1 MSGEEE
7 KIIDISDNVEVVPP
21 SEALVAEQQTEIQS
35 LKQELDTCKKKL
47 SEIQDSKQRLAADF
61 DNYQKRIIKERQDV
75 ERTATNSLIRKL
87 LDVYES
93 LEKAISSVKDAANNE
108 FVDGV
113 KMIYKEFSR
122 ILKSEG
128 LEPIS
133 SIGLPLDVYK
143 HEVFMQKVNDELP
156 EDTVLEEIQKGYLLN
171 SFVIRTSKVV
181 VSQKSTQEDIQ
192 NQEKTKE
199 EKGD

>member
-7 KIIDISDNVEVVPP
+7 KIINISDNVEVVPP
-21 SEALVAEQQTEIQS
+21 SEATVDEQQTVIQS

-47 SEIQDSKQRLAADF
+47 NEIQDSKQRLAADF

-93 LEKAISSVKDAANNE
+93 LEKAISSVKDASNNE
-108 FVDGV
+108 FVEGV

-122 ILKSEG
+122 VLKSEG
-128 LEPIS
+128 LEPIP
-133 SIGLPLDVYK
+133 SIGMPLDVYK
-143 HEVFMQKVNDELP
+143 HEVFMQKVNDEVP

-192 NQEKTKE
+192 NQVQTEE

>member
-7 KIIDISDNVEVVPP
+7 KTIDISDNVEVVPP
-21 SEALVAEQQTEIQS
+21 SEAPVAEQQTVIQS

-128 LEPIS
+128 LEPIP

-192 NQEKTKE
+192 NQEKTEE

>member
-7 KIIDISDNVEVVPP
+7 KIIDISDKVEVVQP
-21 SEALVAEQQTEIQS
+21 SEALVAEQQSVIQS
-35 LKQELDTCKKKL
+35 LKQELDACKKKL

-108 FVDGV
+108 FIEGV

-128 LEPIS
+128 LEPIP

-192 NQEKTKE
+192 NQEKTEE

>member
-1 MSGEEE
+1 MPGEEE
-7 KIIDISDNVEVVPP
+7 KIIDITDKVEVVQP
-21 SEALVAEQQTEIQS
+21 SEALVAEQQTVIQS
-35 LKQELDTCKKKL
+35 LMQELDTCKKKL

-93 LEKAISSVKDAANNE
+93 LEKAISSAKDAANNE

-113 KMIYKEFSR
+113 KMIYREFSR

-128 LEPIS
+128 LEPIP

-192 NQEKTKE
+192 NQEQTEE

>member
-1 MSGEEE
+1 MSDEEE
-7 KIIDISDNVEVVPP
+7 KIIDISDNVEIVSP
-21 SEALVAEQQTEIQS
+21 SEEPVAEQQTVIQS
-35 LKQELDTCKKKL
+35 LIQELDTCKKKL

-156 EDTVLEEIQKGYLLN
+156 EDTVMEEIQKGYLLN

-192 NQEKTKE
+192 NPDKTEE

>member
-7 KIIDISDNVEVVPP
+7 KIIDISDKVEVVQP
-21 SEALVAEQQTEIQS
+21 SEALVAEQQSVIQS

-75 ERTATNSLIRKL
+75 ERTATHSLIRKL

-108 FVDGV
+108 FVEGV

-128 LEPIS
+128 LEPIP

-192 NQEKTKE
+192 NQEKTEE

>member
-7 KIIDISDNVEVVPP
+7 KIIDISDKVEVVQP
-21 SEALVAEQQTEIQS
+21 SEVLFAEQQTIIQL

-108 FVDGV
+108 FVEGV

-128 LEPIS
+128 LEPIP

-192 NQEKTKE
+192 NQEKTEE

>member
-21 SEALVAEQQTEIQS
+21 SEAPVAEQQTEIQS

-93 LEKAISSVKDAANNE
+93 LEKAISSVKDTANNE

-128 LEPIS
+128 LEPIP

-156 EDTVLEEIQKGYLLN
+156 EDTVVEEIQKGYLLN

>member
-7 KIIDISDNVEVVPP
+7 KIINISDNVEVVPP
-21 SEALVAEQQTEIQS
+21 SEATVDEQQTVIQS

-93 LEKAISSVKDAANNE
+93 LEKAISSVKDASNNE
-108 FVDGV
+108 FVEGV

-122 ILKSEG
+122 VLKSEG
-128 LEPIS
+128 LEPIP
-133 SIGLPLDVYK
+133 SIGMPLDVYK
-143 HEVFMQKVNDELP
+143 HEVFMQKVNDEVP

-192 NQEKTKE
+192 NQVQTEE

>member
-7 KIIDISDNVEVVPP
+7 KIIDISDKVEVVQP
-21 SEALVAEQQTEIQS
+21 SEVLFAEQQTIIQS
-35 LKQELDTCKKKL
+35 LKQELDACKKKL

-61 DNYQKRIIKERQDV
+61 DNYQKRVIKERQDV
-75 ERTATNSLIRKL
+75 ERTATNSLIKKL

-93 LEKAISSVKDAANNE
+93 LEKAILSVNDAVNNE
-108 FVDGV
+108 FVEGV

-128 LEPIS
+128 LEPIP

-192 NQEKTKE
+192 NQEKTEE

>member
-7 KIIDISDNVEVVPP
+7 KIIDISDNVEVVQP
-21 SEALVAEQQTEIQS
+21 SEALVAEQQSVIQS

-108 FVDGV
+108 FIEGV

-128 LEPIS
+128 LEPIP

-192 NQEKTKE
+192 NQEKTEE